1 MNVVDELLDKI
12 DIVELARK
20 YTDLTPDHGGA
31 YRGKCPIHHGHN
43 ESSFVVYPEGRYYCF
58 SCHSFGNAIQ
68 LYSGITGE
76 PFYQAVEK
84 LCEEYEVSL
93 NDKDFIKQKDT
104 VGRNTRLAYRFHKQV
119 GQVKD
124 YLNKSRGLTDK
135 TIEDF
140 NLGYDYGGFMGSYT
154 GLIIPIQDQYGRIVG
169 FSKRRLDEGKPK
181 YRNSPDDG
189 TFFKGRILFNWHRAV
204 KVARETGKLH
214 LVEGYMD
221 CMAAHQQGLAC
232 VAYMSSKPT
241 KYQWEL
247 ISKLNRQF
255 KNITLILATDNPMTD
270 KAGRLMLPRIRE
282 DALKYAAGV
291 SICCPIYPD
300 EVNHGL

>member
-1 MNVVDELLDKI
+1 MNVIDELLDKI

-20 YTDLTPDHGGA
+20 YTDLTSDHKA

-58 SCHSFGNAIQ
+58 SCHSAGNAIQ
-68 LYSGITGE
+68 LYCNITGL
-76 PFYQAVEK
+76 PFYQAVEQ
-84 LCEEYEVSL
+84 LFEEYEVSL
-93 NDKDFIKQKDT
+93 NDKDFVKQKDT
-104 VGRNTRLAYRFHKQV
+104 VGRNTRLAHRFHKQV
-119 GQVKD
+119 GQIKD
-124 YLNKSRGLTDK
+124 YLNKSRGLTDG
-135 TIEDF
+135 TVDEF
-140 NLGYDYGGFMGSYT
+140 NLGYDYGGFMGSYS
-154 GLIIPIQDQYGRIVG
+154 GLIIPIQDQYGRVVG

-189 TFFKGRILFNWHRAV
+189 TFFKGRILFNWHRALPIA
-204 KVARETGKLH
+204 KQTGRLH

-221 CMAAHQQGLAC
+221 CMAAHQQELAC

-247 ISKLNRQF
+247 ISKLNQQF

-270 KAGRLMLPRIRE
+270 KAGRLMLPRIRD
-282 DALKYAAGV
+282 DALKYAAGIP
-291 SICCPIYPD
+291 ICCPMYPD

>member
-1 MNVVDELLDKI
+1 MDVIDELLDKI

-58 SCHSFGNAIQ
+58 SRHSYGNAIQ

-84 LCEEYEVSL
+84 LCEEYEVSS
-93 NDKDFIKQKDT
+93 NDKDFVKQKET
-104 VGRNTRLAYRFHKQV
+104 VGRNTRLAHRFHKQV
-119 GQVKD
+119 GQVRD
-124 YLNKSRGLTDK
+124 YLNKSRGLTDE

-140 NLGYDYGGFMGSYT
+140 NLGYDYGGFMGSYS

-204 KVARETGKLH
+204 KIARETGKLH
-214 LVEGYMD
+214 LVEGYID

-255 KNITLILATDNPMTD
+255 KNVTLILATDNPMTD

-291 SICCPIYPD
+291 PICCPIYP
-300 EVNHGL
+300 EVSHGL

>member
-1 MNVVDELLDKI
+1 MDVIDELLDKI

-43 ESSFVVYPEGRYYCF
+43 ESSFVVYPEGRYCCF
-58 SCHSFGNAIQ
+58 SCHSSGNAIQ

-84 LCEEYEVSL
+84 LCEEYEVYS
-93 NDKDFIKQKDT
+93 NDKDFVKQKET
-104 VGRNTRLAYRFHKQV
+104 VGRNTRLAHRFHKQV
-119 GQVKD
+119 GQVRD
-124 YLNKSRGLTDK
+124 YLNKSRGLTDE

-140 NLGYDYGGFMGSYT
+140 NLGYDYGGFMGSYS

-291 SICCPIYPD
+291 PICCPIYPN
-300 EVNHGL
+300 EVSHGL

>member
-1 MNVVDELLDKI
+1 MDVIDELLDKI

-20 YTDLTPDHGGA
+20 YTNLTPDHGGA

-43 ESSFVVYPEGRYYCF
+43 ESSFVAYPEGRYYCF
-58 SCHSFGNAIQ
+58 SCHSSGNAIQ
-68 LYSGITGE
+68 LYSAITGE

-84 LCEEYEVSL
+84 LCEEYEVSS
-93 NDKDFIKQKDT
+93 NDKDFVKQKET
-104 VGRNTRLAYRFHKQV
+104 VGRNTRLAHRFHKQV
-119 GQVKD
+119 GQVRD
-124 YLNKSRGLTDK
+124 YLNKSRGLTDE

-140 NLGYDYGGFMGSYT
+140 NLGYDYGGFMGSYS

-204 KVARETGKLH
+204 KIARETGKLH

-270 KAGRLMLPRIRE
+270 KAGRLMLPRIRD

-291 SICCPIYPD
+291 PICCPIYPG